1 MSKAEELINE
11 DGKYFAA
18 SGRIKYYPLAIDH
31 GYGATLVDV
40 DGKEYI
46 DLLSSA
52 SSQNVGHA
60 PKPVTEAIKKQA
72 EKFIHYTP
80 AYMYH
85 EPAVKLSKKLCE
97 IAPGDYEKRVT
108 FGLSGSDANDGI
120 IKFAR
125 AYTGRPYIISFT
137 NAYHGST
144 FGSLSMSA
152 ISLNMRKHYGPLLN
166 GFYHIPFPDKYR
178 GMFEQPNANTVE
190 EYLAPLK
197 EMFAKYVPAEEVA
210 CIVVETIQGDG
221 GLLEP
226 VDGYFE
232 ALETLCREHGI
243 LIAVDDIQQGLG
255 RTGTWSSIDHFNFTP
270 DLITFGK
277 SLAGGLP
284 MSAIIGRKEIIETLE
299 APAHLFTTG
308 ANPVSCEAALAT
320 LGMIEDEDLLTASSE
335 KGAYVRKRMDQWVN
349 DYDFVGDVRGKGLSI
364 GIDIV
369 SNKQAKTRASEEA
382 LKICNYC
389 FDQGLVLIAVAGN
402 VLRFQ
407 PPLVITYE
415 QLDYALNTIENALQ
429 ALQDGQLDNYN
440 IDGQGW

>member
-1 MSKAEELINE
+1 MSKAQDLIKE
-11 DGKYFAA
+11 DEQYFAK

-46 DLLSSA
+46 DLLASA

-60 PKPVTEAIKKQA
+60 PKKVTEAIKKQVD
-72 EKFIHYTP
+72 KFVHYTP

-85 EPAVKLSKKLCE
+85 EPLIRLSKKLCD
-97 IAPGDYEKRVT
+97 ISPGDYEKRVT
-108 FGLSGSDANDGI
+108 YGLSGSDANDGI

-152 ISLNMRKHYGPLLN
+152 ISLNMRKKYGPLLN
-166 GFYHIPFPDKYR
+166 GFYHIPFPDNYR
-178 GMFEQPNANTVE
+178 GLFEQPNANTVD

-197 EMFAKYVPAEEVA
+197 EMFDKYVPADEVA
-210 CIVVETIQGDG
+210 CIVLETIQGDG

-226 VDGYFE
+226 VPGYFE
-232 ALETLCREHGI
+232 ALEGICREHGI

-255 RTGTWSSIDHFNFTP
+255 RTGKWSSVEHFNFTP

-284 MSAIIGRKEIIETLE
+284 MSAIVGRKEIMETLE

-320 LGMIEDEDLLTASSE
+320 LEMIEEEQLLEASLE
-335 KGAYVRKRMDQWVN
+335 KGKYVRQTMDRWVT
-349 DYDFVGDVRGKGLSI
+349 DYECIGDVRGKGLSI

-369 SNKQAKTRASEEA
+369 SDPIQKTRDPEAA

-389 FDQGLVLIAVAGN
+389 FDKGVVIIAVAGN

-407 PPLVITYE
+407 PPLVISYE
-415 QLDYALNTIENALQ
+415 QLDYALSTLEDAIRALNRGELDQYEIE
-429 ALQDGQLDNYN
+429 
-440 IDGQGW
+440 GQGW

>member
-1 MSKAEELINE
+1 
-11 DGKYFAA
+11 
-18 SGRIKYYPLAIDH
+18 
-31 GYGATLVDV
+31 
-40 DGKEYI
+40 
-46 DLLSSA
+46 
-52 SSQNVGHA
+52 
-60 PKPVTEAIKKQA
+60 
-72 EKFIHYTP
+72 
-80 AYMYH
+80 
-85 EPAVKLSKKLCE
+85 
-97 IAPGDYEKRVT
+97 
-108 FGLSGSDANDGI
+108 
-120 IKFAR
+120 
-125 AYTGRPYIISFT
+125 
-137 NAYHGST
+137 
-144 FGSLSMSA
+144 
-152 ISLNMRKHYGPLLN
+152 
-166 GFYHIPFPDKYR
+166 
-178 GMFEQPNANTVE
+178 MFEQPNANTVE

-197 EMFAKYVPAEEVA
+197 EMFAKYVPADEVA

-232 ALETLCREHGI
+232 ALEALCREHGI

-284 MSAIIGRKEIIETLE
+284 MSAIVGRKEIIETLE

-349 DYDFVGDVRGKGLSI
+349 NYDFVGDVRGKGLSI

-389 FDQGLVLIAVAGN
+389 FDHGLVLIAVAGN

-429 ALQDGQLDNYN
+429 ALQDGQLNNYN